1 MSNVKAQI
9 PNEIQSL
16 NIKVSE
22 ILDIHGIMV
31 FGISH
36 LFDIWILKFEILP
49 S

>member
-9 PNEIQSL
+9 PNEIQSS

-22 ILDIHGIMV
+22 ILIIHGIMV
-31 FGISH
+31 FGILHS
-36 LFDIWILKFEILP
+36 FDIWILKFEILP